1 VLDMDIACVRIAKKI
16 VKRIANRAA
25 KRIVR
30 RIANRAAKR
39 IVRRIAKRATKSLN
53 HSLIWE
59 SKHGVASKEEEGTD
73 DERFSEKAKGRLA
86 QEWNPRSIN

>member
-1 VLDMDIACVRIAKKI
+1 MDIACVRIAKI
-16 VKRIANRAA
+16 VK
-25 KRIVR
+25 

-59 SKHGVASKEEEGTD
+59 SKHGEVESVKGWEYWEWRRKKKKVLMTSAL
-73 DERFSEKAKGRLA
+73 AKRPKVGNGIHA
-86 QEWNPRSIN
+86 QSIDFA